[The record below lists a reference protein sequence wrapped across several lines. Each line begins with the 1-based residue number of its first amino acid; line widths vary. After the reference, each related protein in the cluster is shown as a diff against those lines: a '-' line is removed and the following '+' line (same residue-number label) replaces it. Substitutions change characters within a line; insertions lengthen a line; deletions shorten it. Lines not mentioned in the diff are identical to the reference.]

1 MRHVEQCTSCYEIVR
16 RKETHVT
23 RKRKMEEKGAPLY
36 LRQGRARLLTVRS
49 RPGREDGEGWVEDST
64 GVVGCGWNEE
74 EESG

>member
-1 MRHVEQCTSCYEIVR
+1 
-16 RKETHVT
+16 
-23 RKRKMEEKGAPLY
+23 MEEKGAPLY

-64 GVVGCGWNEE
+64 GMVGCGWNEE